1 MISTLD
7 IIIII
12 SIVCYGN
19 YDPIVQIKTIELYMS
34 LLPFLYSY
42 FLKKKKEKWATIKI
56 KQITLFRWF

>member
-42 FLKKKKEKWATIKI
+42 FLKKKKNEQPLRLSK
-56 KQITLFRWF
+56 

>member
-42 FLKKKKEKWATIKI
+42 FLKKKKKNEQPLRLSK
-56 KQITLFRWF
+56 